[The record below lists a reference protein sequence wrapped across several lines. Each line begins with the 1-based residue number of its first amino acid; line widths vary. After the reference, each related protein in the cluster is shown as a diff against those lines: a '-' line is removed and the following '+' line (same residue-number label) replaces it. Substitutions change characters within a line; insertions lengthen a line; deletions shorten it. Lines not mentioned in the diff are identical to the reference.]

1 MKKIINGKRYDT
13 DTAKAVGEAGYSHRG
28 DFSYWAETLYRKNTG
43 EYFLY
48 GAGGPMSRYAVTTG
62 QNEWSGGEKIIPLN
76 LENAKAWAEEYLDG
90 DEYEKLFGAVEETGN
105 KKAVTIMLSESA
117 ITAAK
122 NASVAAGV
130 SMSEYI
136 ESLIR
141 NAT

>member
-13 DTAKAVGEAGYSHRG
+13 DTAKEMGSYQYLGRN
-28 DFSYWAETLYRKNTG
+28 DFHWFKEILYRKNTG

-48 GAGGPMSRYAVTTG
+48 GEGGPASRYSRSVG
-62 QNEWSGGEKIIPLN
+62 LNEWSGGERIMPLTI
-76 LENAKAWAEEYLDG
+76 ENAKAWAEEYLDG

-122 NASVAAGV
+122 NASVAAGL

-136 ESLIR
+136 ENLIR

>member
-13 DTAKAVGEAGYSHRG
+13 ATAKAVGEAGYSHRG

-48 GAGGPMSRYAVTTG
+48 GEGGPMSRYAVTTG
-62 QNEWSGGEKIIPLN
+62 QNEWSGGEKIMPLTI
-76 LENAKAWAEEYLDG
+76 EKAMEWAEENLDG
-90 DEYEKLFGAVEETGN
+90 DDYEAIFGPVEETGN

-122 NASVAAGV
+122 NASVVAGL

-136 ESLIR
+136 EGLIR
-141 NAT
+141 NAD